1 MSVPECLEHV
11 QALMQKGDARAEQI
25 YQTIGAY
32 FGYALAHY
40 ANYYDIGTVLVMG
53 RVTTGAGGEIIL
65 KVANEVLTREFGDL
79 SIDVRLPDEAS
90 RRVGQAAAAASLPQ
104 IPAAPQRAAT

>member
-1 MSVPECLEHV
+1 V
-11 QALMQKGDARAEQI
+11 
-25 YQTIGAY
+25 Y

-53 RVTTGAGGEIIL
+53 RVTTGAGGDIIL
-65 KVANEVLTREFGDL
+65 EVANEVLSREFPDL

-104 IPAAPQRAAT
+104 IV